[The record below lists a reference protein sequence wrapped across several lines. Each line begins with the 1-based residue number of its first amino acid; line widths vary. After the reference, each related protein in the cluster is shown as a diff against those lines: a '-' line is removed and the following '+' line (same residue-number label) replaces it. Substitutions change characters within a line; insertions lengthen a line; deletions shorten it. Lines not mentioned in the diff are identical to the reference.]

1 MLLDGYVKSKN
12 NTPIAG
18 AKIEIKNNCFTTIY
32 CAESNEDGY
41 YQFDI
46 PEGKYPFL
54 TAVKDYAVNYLE
66 YWCQNIPLL
75 ENTSLD
81 ISFDTL
87 EIYGLHIFSVKGAGN
102 GLMIYFRPM
111 SLVKFQE
118 GNENIAPD
126 DISIRVEVDRKE
138 TAIIAKN
145 TVVEVAADRE
155 MTAYLIQ
162 VEGTDAWNKIEI
174 QIVDADSHYGAAAI
188 FNPCV

>member
-1 MLLDGYVKSKN
+1 
-12 NTPIAG
+12 
-18 AKIEIKNNCFTTIY
+18 
-32 CAESNEDGY
+32 
-41 YQFDI
+41 
-46 PEGKYPFL
+46 
-54 TAVKDYAVNYLE
+54 
-66 YWCQNIPLL
+66 
-75 ENTSLD
+75 
-81 ISFDTL
+81 
-87 EIYGLHIFSVKGAGN
+87 
-102 GLMIYFRPM
+102 MIYFRPM

-118 GNENIAPD
+118 RNENIAPD
-126 DISIRVEVDRKE
+126 DISIRVEVDGKE

>member
-1 MLLDGYVKSKN
+1 MLLSTVQKVTKMD
-12 NTPIAG
+12 
-18 AKIEIKNNCFTTIY
+18 TIN
-32 CAESNEDGY
+32 S
-41 YQFDI
+41 
-46 PEGKYPFL
+46 
-54 TAVKDYAVNYLE
+54 TAVKGYAVNYLE
-66 YWCQNIPLL
+66 YWCQNIPLS

-87 EIYGLHIFSVKGAGN
+87 EIYGLHVFSVKGAGN

-111 SLVKFQE
+111 SLVKFQQ

-126 DISIRVEVDRKE
+126 DISIHVKVDGEE

-145 TVVEVAADRE
+145 TVAELAADRE

-174 QIVDADSHYGAAAI
+174 QIVDTDSHYGAAAI

>member
-1 MLLDGYVKSKN
+1 MLLDGHVKSKN

-18 AKIEIKNNCFTTIY
+18 AKIEIKNNSFATIY
-32 CAESNEDGY
+32 CTESNEEGY

-54 TAVKDYAVNYLE
+54 TAVKDYTVNYLE

-126 DISIRVEVDRKE
+126 DISIRVEVDGKE

>member
-1 MLLDGYVKSKN
+1 MLLDGHVKSKN

-18 AKIEIKNNCFTTIY
+18 AKIEIKNHSFATIY
-32 CAESNEDGY
+32 CAESNEEGY

-87 EIYGLHIFSVKGAGN
+87 EIYGLHVFSVKGAGN

-126 DISIRVEVDRKE
+126 DISIRVEVDGKE

>member
-1 MLLDGYVKSKN
+1 MD

-18 AKIEIKNNCFTTIY
+18 AKIEIKNNSFATIY

-54 TAVKDYAVNYLE
+54 TAVKGYAVNYLE
-66 YWCQNIPLL
+66 YWCQNIPLS

-87 EIYGLHIFSVKGAGN
+87 EIYGLHVFSVKGAGN

-111 SLVKFQE
+111 SLVKFQQ

-126 DISIRVEVDRKE
+126 DISIHVKVDGEE

-145 TVVEVAADRE
+145 TVAELAADRE

-174 QIVDADSHYGAAAI
+174 QIVDTDSHYGAAAI